1 MREILGKAKT
11 VRELLKGVKYSID
24 YYQRE
29 YKWQEKQIREL
40 VDDLSDKFLEEYQ
53 PAHPRDKVADY
64 PHYFLGSIIISKKES
79 VGYIV
84 DGQQRLTSLTL
95 LLVLLRNLQMANVK
109 MAKDEAK
116 PQQVNVDEL
125 IFSERFGRKSFNLH
139 VDERTPAM
147 DALYADGGETFNTT
161 DRPESVQ
168 NLVRRY
174 YDLETCF
181 PVELRDAALPY
192 FIDWLL
198 ENVHLVEITAYSDDD
213 AYTIFETM
221 NDRGLQLSPTDM
233 LKGYLLA
240 NIDEAKRTAA
250 NTRWRDR
257 IRELND
263 AGKEVESDC
272 FKAWLRSQHATKI
285 RERKKGAKPE
295 DFDRIGTEFHR
306 WLRNAAEP
314 IGLKQSDDF
323 YRFIDRDFDFYSR
336 QYLRLIEAAQKPVPG
351 LEHVLYNAQ
360 QGFTLQY
367 MLLLAPLRPDDTEPV
382 IIRKIGL
389 VAQYLDILLTWRL
402 WNFRSVAYSTMQY
415 GMFVVMRE
423 IRGLAPDALALKL
436 HEFLV
441 KEGETFASND
451 RFRMHGQN
459 RYPLHRILARLT
471 DYVETQSGQPSRY
484 LDYVSEGKTRYEVE
498 HIWADHPERH
508 TAEFSHPADFAE
520 HRNRIGGL
528 LLLPKSFNASYG
540 DLPYTNEAE
549 PEKGK
554 LPHYN
559 TQNLLARSLH
569 PLCYD
574 HNPGFLRF
582 KELSGLPFSPL
593 EAFNKAALETRSQLY
608 RQIAERIWNPD
619 RLYEIVGLPLS
630 PVTASAGESKVKF
643 PTNPY
648 DRYLWECLLEGGTAD
663 QIAVKVAEHF
673 AEDSYK
679 PRRDPKTALKWI
691 PETIDDMK
699 AAGLVPRLKGAAK

>member
-29 YKWQEKQIREL
+29 YKWHEKQMREL

-53 PAHPRDKVADY
+53 VGHERAKVAEY

-79 VGYIV
+79 VSYIV

-95 LLVLLRNLQMANVK
+95 LLVLLRNLQRGHEK
-109 MAKDEAK
+109 
-116 PQQVNVDEL
+116 QVNVDEL
-125 IFSERFGRKSFNLH
+125 IFSERFDEKSFNLH

-147 DALYADGGETFNTT
+147 EALYEDGGESFDTT

-168 NLVRRY
+168 NLVQRY
-174 YDLETCF
+174 RDLESYF
-181 PVELRDAALPY
+181 PEELRTTALPY

-221 NDRGLQLSPTDM
+221 NDRGLSLSPTDM

-240 NIDEAKRTAA
+240 NINEAKRSAA
-250 NTRWRDR
+250 NLRWRDR
-257 IRELND
+257 IRQLNES
-263 AGKEVESDC
+263 GKEVEADC
-272 FKAWLRSQHATKI
+272 FKAWFRSQYATKI

-306 WLRNAAEP
+306 WLRDAADT
-314 IGLKQSDDF
+314 IGINQSDDF

-336 QYLRLIEAAQKPVPG
+336 QYLRLIDAAQKPVTG

-367 MLLLAPLRPDDTEPV
+367 MLLLAPLRPDDSESVVT
-382 IIRKIGL
+382 RKIGL
-389 VAQYLDILLTWRL
+389 VARYLDILLTWRL
-402 WNFRSVAYSTMQY
+402 WNFRTIAYSTMQY
-415 GMFVVMRE
+415 AMFVVLRD
-423 IRGLAPDALALKL
+423 IRGLDPDALSQKL
-436 HEFLV
+436 HELLG
-441 KEGETFASND
+441 KEEETFASND
-451 RFRMHGQN
+451 RLRMHQQN

-484 LDYVSEGKTRYEVE
+484 LDYVSEGKTRHEVE

-508 TAEFSHPADFAE
+508 TKEFTHPADFADY
-520 HRNRIGGL
+520 RNRIGGL

-540 DLPYTNEAE
+540 DLPYFNAE
-549 PEKGK
+549 DENKGK

-559 TQNLLARSLH
+559 SQNLLARSLH
-569 PLCYD
+569 PLCYNR
-574 HNPGFLRF
+574 NPGFLNF
-582 KELSGLPFSPL
+582 KERSKLPFVPL
-593 EAFNKAALETRSQLY
+593 GHFDKAEIDARSQLY
-608 RQIAERIWNPD
+608 RQIAELIWNPSD
-619 RLYEIVGLPLS
+619 
-630 PVTASAGESKVKF
+630 
-643 PTNPY
+643 
-648 DRYLWECLLEGGTAD
+648 LL
-663 QIAVKVAEHF
+663 QN
-673 AEDSYK
+673 
-679 PRRDPKTALKWI
+679 
-691 PETIDDMK
+691 
-699 AAGLVPRLKGAAK
+699 

>member
-29 YKWQEKQIREL
+29 YKWHEKQIHEL
-40 VDDLSDKFLEEYQ
+40 VDDLSNKFLEE
-53 PAHPRDKVADY
+53 HELTHSRSKVADY

-95 LLVLLRNLQMANVK
+95 LLILLRNLQNGHADK
-109 MAKDEAK
+109 
-116 PQQVNVDEL
+116 VNVDEL
-125 IFSERFGRKSFNLH
+125 IFSERYGQKSFNLH
-139 VDERTPAM
+139 VDERTPVM
-147 DALYADGGETFNTT
+147 DALYESKPFDVT

-168 NLVRRY
+168 NLAQRY
-174 YDLETCF
+174 QDLETCF
-181 PVELRDAALPY
+181 PEELRDAALPY
-192 FIDWLL
+192 FTDWLL

-221 NDRGLQLSPTDM
+221 NDRGLSLSPTDM

-240 NIDEAKRTAA
+240 NTDEAKRTAA

-306 WLRNAAEP
+306 WLRDAATAV
-314 IGLKQSDDF
+314 GLKQSDDF
-323 YRFIDRDFDFYSR
+323 YRFIERDFAFYSR
-336 QYLRLIEAAQKPVPG
+336 QYLRLIEAAQTPVAD

-360 QGFTLQY
+360 HGFTLQY
-367 MLLLAPLRPDDTEPV
+367 MLLLAPLRPEDSEPV
-382 IIRKIGL
+382 VVRKIGL
-389 VAQYLDILLTWRL
+389 VAKYLDILLTWRL
-402 WNFRSVAYSTMQY
+402 WNFRTIAYSTMQY
-415 GMFVVMRE
+415 AMFVVMRD
-423 IRGLAPDALALKL
+423 IRGLAPDALAHKL
-436 HEFLV
+436 HEFLC
-441 KEGETFASND
+441 KESETFADND
-451 RFRMHGQN
+451 RLRMHQQN
-459 RYPLHRILARLT
+459 RYALHRILARLT

-498 HIWADHPERH
+498 HIWADHWERH
-508 TAEFSHPADFAE
+508 TADFEHPADFAE

-540 DLPYTNEAE
+540 DLNYAD
-549 PEKGK
+549 K

-569 PLCYD
+569 SQCYER
-574 HNPGFLRF
+574 HPGFLHF
-582 KELSGLPFSPL
+582 KDQSGLPFVAHEEFS
-593 EAFNKAALETRSQLY
+593 AADLGQRSDLY
-608 RQIAERIWNPD
+608 RQIAERIWNPGD
-619 RLYEIVGLPLS
+619 LLP
-630 PVTASAGESKVKF
+630 
-643 PTNPY
+643 
-648 DRYLWECLLEGGTAD
+648 
-663 QIAVKVAEHF
+663 
-673 AEDSYK
+673 
-679 PRRDPKTALKWI
+679 
-691 PETIDDMK
+691 
-699 AAGLVPRLKGAAK
+699 

>member
-29 YKWQEKQIREL
+29 YKWHEKQIREL

-53 PAHPRDKVADY
+53 ATHARSKVADY

-79 VGYIV
+79 IGYIV

-95 LLVLLRNLQMANVK
+95 LLVLLRNLQKGHAEK
-109 MAKDEAK
+109 
-116 PQQVNVDEL
+116 VNVDEL
-125 IFSERFGRKSFNLH
+125 IFSERYGQKSFNLH

-147 DALYADGGETFNTT
+147 DALYEGQPFDVA

-168 NLVRRY
+168 NLVQRY
-174 YDLETCF
+174 RDLETYL
-181 PVELRDAALPY
+181 PEELREEALPY

-221 NDRGLQLSPTDM
+221 NDRGLSLSPTDM

-240 NIDEAKRTAA
+240 NIEEAKRTSA
-250 NTRWRDR
+250 NIRWRDR
-257 IRELND
+257 IRELNE

-272 FKAWLRSQHATKI
+272 FKAWLRSQYATKI

-306 WLRNAAEP
+306 WLRDAALAV
-314 IGLKQSDDF
+314 GLKHSDDF
-323 YRFIDRDFDFYSR
+323 FRFIDRDFDFYSR
-336 QYLRLIEAAQKPVPG
+336 QYLRLIEAAQKPVAS

-367 MLLLAPLRPDDTEPV
+367 MLLLAPLRPDDPEPV
-382 IIRKIGL
+382 VLRKIGL

-402 WNFRSVAYSTMQY
+402 WNFRTIAYSTMQY
-415 GMFVVMRE
+415 AMFVVMRD
-423 IRGLAPDALALKL
+423 IRGLAPDALAHKL
-436 HEFLV
+436 HEFLI
-441 KEGETFASND
+441 KEDETFASND
-451 RFRMHGQN
+451 RLRMHQQN

-498 HIWADHPERH
+498 HIWADHAERH
-508 TAEFSHPADFAE
+508 TAEFPHPADFAE

-540 DLPYTNEAE
+540 DLTYAE
-549 PEKGK
+549 KV
-554 LPHYN
+554 PHYN
-559 TQNLLARSLH
+559 AQNLLARSLH
-569 PLCYD
+569 SQCYD

-582 KELSGLPFSPL
+582 KEESGLSFVGHA
-593 EAFNKAALETRSQLY
+593 EFNKADLETRSQLY
-608 RQIAERIWNPD
+608 RQIAERIWNP
-619 RLYEIVGLPLS
+619 
-630 PVTASAGESKVKF
+630 
-643 PTNPY
+643 
-648 DRYLWECLLEGGTAD
+648 AD
-663 QIAVKVAEHF
+663 
-673 AEDSYK
+673 
-679 PRRDPKTALKWI
+679 L
-691 PETIDDMK
+691 
-699 AAGLVPRLKGAAK
+699 LKGGQP

>member
-29 YKWQEKQIREL
+29 YKWHEKQIREL

-53 PAHPRDKVADY
+53 ATHARSKVADY

-95 LLVLLRNLQMANVK
+95 LLILLRNLQNSHADK
-109 MAKDEAK
+109 
-116 PQQVNVDEL
+116 VNVDEL
-125 IFSERFGRKSFNLH
+125 IFSERYGQKSFNLH

-147 DALYADGGETFNTT
+147 DALYEGHSFDVT

-168 NLVRRY
+168 NLVQRY
-174 YDLETCF
+174 HDLETCF
-181 PVELRDAALPY
+181 PEELRADALPY

-198 ENVHLVEITAYSDDD
+198 ENVHLVEIAAYSDDD

-221 NDRGLQLSPTDM
+221 NDRGLSLSPTDM

-240 NIDEAKRTAA
+240 NIDEEKRTAA

-257 IRELND
+257 IRELNE
-263 AGKEVESDC
+263 AGKEVEADC
-272 FKAWLRSQHATKI
+272 FKAWLRSQYATKI
-285 RERKKGAKPE
+285 RERKKAARPE

-306 WLRNAAEP
+306 WVRDASATVNLAR
-314 IGLKQSDDF
+314 SDDF
-323 YRFIDRDFDFYSR
+323 FRFIDRDFDFYSR
-336 QYLRLIEAAQKPVPG
+336 QYLRLIDAAQKPLAG
-351 LEHVLYNAQ
+351 LEHVLYNSQ

-367 MLLLAPLRPDDTEPV
+367 MLLLSPLRPDDSEPV
-382 IIRKIGL
+382 VVRKIGL
-389 VAQYLDILLTWRL
+389 VARYLDILLTWRL
-402 WNFRSVAYSTMQY
+402 WNFRSIAYSTMQY
-415 GMFVVMRE
+415 AMFVVMRD
-423 IRGLAPDALALKL
+423 IRGLEPDLLAERL
-436 HEFLV
+436 HQFLIL
-441 KEGETFASND
+441 EDETFVSND
-451 RFRMHGQN
+451 RLRMHQQN
-459 RYPLHRILARLT
+459 RYALHRILARLT

-508 TAEFSHPADFAE
+508 TAEFNHPADFAE

-540 DLPYTNEAE
+540 DLTY
-549 PEKGK
+549 GDK

-569 PLCYD
+569 PQCYD
-574 HNPGFLRF
+574 HNPGFLQF
-582 KELSGLPFSPL
+582 KERSSLPFTPHSDFAKADL
-593 EAFNKAALETRSQLY
+593 EVRSLLY
-608 RQIAERIWNPD
+608 RQIAERIWNP
-619 RLYEIVGLPLS
+619 
-630 PVTASAGESKVKF
+630 
-643 PTNPY
+643 
-648 DRYLWECLLEGGTAD
+648 
-663 QIAVKVAEHF
+663 
-673 AEDSYK
+673 ED
-679 PRRDPKTALKWI
+679 L
-691 PETIDDMK
+691 
-699 AAGLVPRLKGAAK
+699 LKGVQP